1 MTLIHLVLLWQFLT
15 LKFRCVQVEIINTL
29 GEQIGTK
36 LAKAEEEGAKGDV
49 DASLK
54 YMEEV
59 EELKKRKALEEASPR
74 NFYSRPEMKIQ
85 WDVFD
90 WSVSAVLCLVLDM
103 LVAIDPNFSKSKF

>member
-1 MTLIHLVLLWQFLT
+1 MKCF
-15 LKFRCVQVEIINTL
+15 QVETINNL

-59 EELKKRKALEEASPR
+59 EELKKLKAQEEVTGTQTIIIFPD
-74 NFYSRPEMKIQ
+74 YS
-85 WDVFD
+85 V
-90 WSVSAVLCLVLDM
+90 
-103 LVAIDPNFSKSKF
+103 IDGFMS

>member
-1 MTLIHLVLLWQFLT
+1 MKCF
-15 LKFRCVQVEIINTL
+15 QVETINNL

-59 EELKKRKALEEASPR
+59 EELKKQKAQEEVTGTQTIVIFPD
-74 NFYSRPEMKIQ
+74 YS
-85 WDVFD
+85 V
-90 WSVSAVLCLVLDM
+90 
-103 LVAIDPNFSKSKF
+103 IDGFMS

>member
-1 MTLIHLVLLWQFLT
+1 M
-15 LKFRCVQVEIINTL
+15 EIINTL

-59 EELKKRKALEEASPR
+59 EELKKRKATEEVS
-74 NFYSRPEMKIQ
+74 
-85 WDVFD
+85 DVTQY
-90 WSVSAVLCLVLDM
+90 
-103 LVAIDPNFSKSKF
+103 I

>member
-1 MTLIHLVLLWQFLT
+1 MDV
-15 LKFRCVQVEIINTL
+15 INSL

-59 EELKKRKALEEASPR
+59 EDLKKKKTSEE
-74 NFYSRPEMKIQ
+74 
-85 WDVFD
+85 
-90 WSVSAVLCLVLDM
+90 VSDYDARVHFHHCPGTL
-103 LVAIDPNFSKSKF
+103 KEK